1 MSPFALKPLADHG
14 DVLDEVQT
22 VSIPMRIIRRSP
34 PGRRRAVSVVWI
46 IIGMTAFCAFAS
58 VAVDYGR
65 AQVVKSEL
73 RRAADAA
80 ARAAAS
86 TVGNV
91 TKAQDIAAQYAA
103 LNMADGRAVTIDKLS
118 DDVQFVKWDT
128 NTRTYTV
135 LTGTARAGA
144 NAIRIRTKTDVPL
157 VWGAMLGKSTTHI
170 EAVAIC
176 AVAPENYGVIGL
188 NSINMNGRATSSY
201 WSSTG
206 EEIAGGGNI
215 ASNGN
220 IALSGG
226 ATINGNARSYTGTVT
241 GGNVTGNTASLPM
254 ALSFP
259 PGDASAYWTNNS
271 NTYARDWMTGQSF
284 NLSKNQSATL
294 PGGNYVFK
302 DFNTQTGSLLTFSGP
317 TTIYCWGT
325 FNMTGQTVTSSKL
338 PKNLKI
344 VMCTGP
350 TGQTPGSLNVTAGAE
365 LYADIY
371 APQSAVNINGGGE
384 IYGSVLGLTVNMS
397 GNGGIH
403 YDLSLSGA
411 GGIVMVQ

>member
-1 MSPFALKPLADHG
+1 M
-14 DVLDEVQT
+14 DEVLT

-34 PGRRRAVSVVWI
+34 SGRRRAVSVVWI

-58 VAVDYGR
+58 LAVDYGR

-86 TVGNV
+86 TVGDV
-91 TKAQDIAAQYAA
+91 TKAQDIAVQYAA
-103 LNMADGRAVTIDKLS
+103 LNKADGKSAVIAKDT
-118 DDVQFVKWDT
+118 DDIQFVKWDT
-128 NTRTYTV
+128 TTRTYTV
-135 LTGTARAGA
+135 LTGTARNAA
-144 NAIRIRTKTDVPL
+144 NAVRIRTRADVPL
-157 VWGAMLGKSTTHI
+157 VWGAMLGKSMTHI

-176 AVAPENYGVIGL
+176 AVAPENYGIIGL
-188 NSINMNGRATSSY
+188 NSISMSGRATSSY

-206 EEIAGGGNI
+206 EEIPGGGNI

-220 IALSGG
+220 ISLSGG
-226 ATINGNARSYTGTVT
+226 ATINGNARSYKGTVSGGTVT
-241 GGNVTGNTASLPM
+241 GTTAALPT

-259 PGDASAYWTNNS
+259 PGDASAYWTNNA
-271 NTYARDWMTGQSF
+271 NTYAKTWMTGQSF

-302 DFNTQTGSLLTFSGP
+302 DFNTQTGSTLTFTGP

-325 FNMTGQTVTSSKL
+325 FNMTGQTVTNSNV

-350 TGQTPGSLNVTAGAE
+350 TGQTPGSLSVTAGAA